1 MSTSNWLQK
10 QRELCQK
17 LVDYLMR
24 KYIKAVI
31 LSDGKKPYVRIFFN
45 KSIHYDCQLK
55 AVKSQYVTNVWL
67 VPKMFFSRDF
77 HYVVYD
83 EKEDHFSIINGIDVS
98 MVSKEEMSTYQK
110 KLVYLVVPMASF
122 IPIHAW
128 VNKRKKEAERRVQ
141 KRLIDF

>member
-1 MSTSNWLQK
+1 MSDWLAR

-24 KYIKAVI
+24 KQVKSVI

-45 KSIHYDCQLK
+45 KSIHFDCQLK
-55 AVKSQYVTNVWL
+55 SVKTNYVQNVWL
-67 VPKMFFSRDF
+67 VPKIFFNRDF
-77 HYVVYD
+77 CYVVYD
-83 EKEDHFSIINGIDVS
+83 GKNDHFYIINGIDVP
-98 MVSKEEMSTYQK
+98 MVCSEKMSEFQK

-141 KRLIDF
+141 KRITDF